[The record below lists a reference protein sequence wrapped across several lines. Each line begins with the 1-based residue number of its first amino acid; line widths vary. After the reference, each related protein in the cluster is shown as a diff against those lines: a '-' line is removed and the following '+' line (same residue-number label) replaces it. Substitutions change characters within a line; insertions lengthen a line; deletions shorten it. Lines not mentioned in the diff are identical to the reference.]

1 MRLLSL
7 LKAVLSQDMN
17 MFKYSAGKNASKFK
31 KIVLPIFLFIIVS
44 ASIGY
49 YAYAIAEI
57 LAPLHLTFIML
68 SMFIAVVTILTFIE
82 GIYKS
87 QGILFEAKDNDMLFS
102 LPIKKSTIL
111 FVRIFKLIL
120 FEYIYN
126 LMFILPAFAIYI
138 YFENPGVGFYLIS
151 LLMTLLIP
159 IIPTVIS
166 CFIGYIVKM
175 ISSKFKAKK
184 IAQTVLSCIVF
195 IGIFLVS
202 FNLNSFMEN
211 IASNAT
217 NLNEMLIKIYYP
229 IGAYTSLINQFDIL
243 IFVKL
248 LAINIIPFSIFII
261 LGQKYYFKIISN
273 FKSSSINTKN
283 NKKNTIKIR
292 KPIFSLAIKEIKRY
306 LSSTVYMFNSSMGL
320 VIALVLTIILCL
332 KGKEMLVSLLSG
344 YGMTNAISIELLF
357 YGLILFTGAFTSI
370 TSSSISLEGRTIN
383 ITKTLPISYKTIL
396 NSKILYCFIIELP
409 FFLISELIFIFRF
422 GMSLTY
428 LIQIIALTFVLILIS
443 AVIGLLV
450 NLKYPK
456 LNASNDTEVVKQ
468 SMSSTI
474 SVFIGFGIFIL
485 SIFALGYLGQY
496 IDINI
501 LISLHILLL
510 AIIAGVLY
518 TVLMRIGPKEYQ
530 KLNI

>member
-31 KIVLPIFLFIIVS
+31 KIILPIFLFIIVS
-44 ASIGY
+44 VSIGY

-68 SMFIAVVTILTFIE
+68 SMFIAAVTILTFVE

-111 FVRIFKLIL
+111 FVRLFKLIL
-120 FEYIYN
+120 FEYVYN

-138 YFENPGVGFYLIS
+138 YFENPGIEFYLIS

-175 ISSKFKAKK
+175 VSSKFKAKK
-184 IAQTVLSCIVF
+184 IIQTVLSSIVF
-195 IGIFLVS
+195 IGIFFVS

-211 IASNAT
+211 IASNAR
-217 NLNEMLIKIYYP
+217 NLNEMLTKIYYP
-229 IGAYTSLINQFDIL
+229 IGAYISLINKFDIL
-243 IFVKL
+243 MFIKL
-248 LAINIIPFSIFII
+248 LAINIIPFAIFIM
-261 LGQKYYFKIISN
+261 LGQKYYFNIISN
-273 FKSSSINTKN
+273 LKSSNVNIRK
-283 NKKNTIKIR
+283 NKKETITIR
-292 KPIFSLAIKEIKRY
+292 KPIISLAMKEIKRY
-306 LSSTVYMFNSSMGL
+306 LSSTVYMFNSSFGL
-320 VIALVLTIILCL
+320 VLALVLTIILCL
-332 KGKEMLVSLLSG
+332 KGKEMLVSLLSS
-344 YGMTNAISIELLF
+344 YGMTNTISVELLF

-370 TSSSISLEGRTIN
+370 TSSSISLEGKTIN

-428 LIQIIALTFVLILIS
+428 FMQIIALTFILIFIS

-474 SVFIGFGIFIL
+474 SVFIGWGIFLL
-485 SIFALGYLGQY
+485 SILAFGYFGQY
-496 IDINI
+496 IDFNI
-501 LISLHILLL
+501 LITLHISIL
-510 AIIAGVLY
+510 AIITGVLY
-518 TVLMRIGPKEYQ
+518 TILMKKGPKEYQ